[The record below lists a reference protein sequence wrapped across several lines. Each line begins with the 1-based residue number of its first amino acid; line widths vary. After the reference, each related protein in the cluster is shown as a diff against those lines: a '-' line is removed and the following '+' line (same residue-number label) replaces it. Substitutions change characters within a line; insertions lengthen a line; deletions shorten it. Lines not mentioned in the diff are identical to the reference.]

1 VYYRL
6 SSDRQAVNVFMK
18 ALNNIDVDLISGE
31 LLDPEY
37 DPEEVPFKFEMDV
50 AQNVESGAYYEP
62 TMNHYFSGARLMHK
76 TLVQTIQAAG
86 VDNIEIFPAVVTW
99 SEKNWVIEDYVVVN
113 IIGLVSCAVKDQSET
128 SPIADSHY
136 FHNITIDSTRTNNML
151 MFRLAESEI
160 EVLVHEQV
168 ADAIKASNFD
178 GVILEPVAE
187 VA

>member
-1 VYYRL
+1 
-6 SSDRQAVNVFMK
+6 MK

-31 LLDPEY
+31 LLDPDY

-50 AQNVESGAYYEP
+50 AQNVENGAYYEP
-62 TMNHYFSGARLMHK
+62 TMYHYFSGARLMHK
-76 TLVQTIQAAG
+76 SLVKTLQAAG
-86 VDNIEIFPAVVTW
+86 VDNLEIFSAVVTW
-99 SEKNWVIEDYVVVN
+99 TEKNWVIEDYVVVN

-136 FHNITIDSTRTNNML
+136 FHNITIDPARTNNML

-168 ADAIKASNFD
+168 ADAIKLGDFE
-178 GVILEPVAE
+178 GVVLESVAE
-187 VA
+187 I